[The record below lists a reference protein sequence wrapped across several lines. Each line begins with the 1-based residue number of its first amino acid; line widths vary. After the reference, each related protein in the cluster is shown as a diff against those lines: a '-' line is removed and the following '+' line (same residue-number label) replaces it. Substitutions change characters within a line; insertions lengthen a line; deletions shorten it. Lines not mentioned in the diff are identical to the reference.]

1 MQISEMNSI
10 SLGLS
15 EKCLLSL
22 LLTNIY
28 TRQRILISINTL
40 TVSFHVFH
48 YFPREKSVHLIRI
61 VVPLN
66 AIYLFPPLVIW
77 DIVCHWYWFVV
88 WLCFPSV
95 YFLNIY
101 SLWCLAEF
109 LVIHRICKK
118 FLQMYSALFSLLC

>member
-28 TRQRILISINTL
+28 ARHRILISINTL
-40 TVSFHVFH
+40 TVSFPVIH
-48 YFPREKSVHLIRI
+48 YFPSEKSVHLIHI

-66 AIYLFPPLVIW
+66 AIYLFPPL
-77 DIVCHWYWFVV
+77 
-88 WLCFPSV
+88 
-95 YFLNIY
+95 
-101 SLWCLAEF
+101 AT
-109 LVIHRICKK
+109 
-118 FLQMYSALFSLLC
+118 